1 MLAKQLITE
10 TELTTNQA
18 LQAIGISHSSYY
30 YRPKQTGN
38 TLRPI
43 NQDLCL
49 AIIKVIE
56 RAPVYGY
63 RKVYAILRADGWSV
77 NHKRVLR
84 YMRAL
89 KLLQPRKIKGCSFT
103 RPAIIY
109 PESSNSYW
117 EMDLT
122 YVWCGIE
129 QGYLFVIIDG
139 YDRGIPGDYF
149 SERCRAAEAVL
160 SLEQAVL
167 KRFGGRVPLGQHL
180 ILRIDRGPQFTSYR
194 FREAAARLGI
204 ELEYAGIRCPDDKP
218 YIESFIS
225 KYKVEEVYR
234 HEYRN
239 INEAQ
244 LNWGLYRF
252 WYENE
257 RVHQSLNYQ
266 TPKKILEQTQKL
278 ALAKV

>member
-1 MLAKQLITE
+1 MLAEQLITK
-10 TELTTNQA
+10 TDLTNKQA
-18 LQAIGISHSSYY
+18 LEAVGLPHSSYY
-30 YRPKQTGN
+30 YKPKQAGDILKPLN
-38 TLRPI
+38 PE
-43 NQDLCL
+43 LCL
-49 AIIKVIE
+49 AITEIIKQ
-56 RAPVYGY
+56 APVYGY
-63 RKVYAILRADGWSV
+63 RKVNAVLRANGWTV

-89 KLLQPRKIKGCSFT
+89 KLLQPRKIKGCGFT
-103 RPAIIY
+103 RPSVMY
-109 PESSNSYW
+109 PVSSNSYW
-117 EMDLT
+117 EMDLS
-122 YVWCGIE
+122 YVWCGTG

-149 SERCRAAEAVL
+149 GDRCRAVEAVIA
-160 SLEQAVL
+160 LEEGVL

-180 ILRIDRGPQFTSYR
+180 ILRVDRGPQFTAHR
-194 FREAAARLGI
+194 FREAAIRLGI

-234 HEYRN
+234 HEYRD
-239 INEAQ
+239 INEAK

-257 RVHQSLNYQ
+257 RVHQSFKYQ
-266 TPKKILEQTQKL
+266 TPKKVLEQAQKL
-278 ALAKV
+278 ALANV